1 MADVFVDIV
10 KSIKTSKDEENKTIK
25 LVANSG
31 IQFVDFE
38 FDGLIDF
45 ESDDKDI
52 YPKHIVKG
60 QFVKH
65 PKYADHYARFREDK
79 LNECLRVDDFET
91 AINIGSEYRTEED
104 RDDTGVSMLDSLHL
118 YNVYGSLFLILAR
131 IKMTLLLTG
140 QEQESLTNLM

>member
-45 ESDDKDI
+45 ELEVNIGCGFDNIGNDGWIIFLKNKDYLETLLITRKTFKLIPDNKAILKGVI
-52 YPKHIVKG
+52 YP
-60 QFVKH
+60 
-65 PKYADHYARFREDK
+65 D
-79 LNECLRVDDFET
+79 N
-91 AINIGSEYRTEED
+91 D
-104 RDDTGVSMLDSLHL
+104 RAFIEN
-118 YNVYGSLFLILAR
+118 Y
-131 IKMTLLLTG
+131 IK
-140 QEQESLTNLM
+140 SIK